1 MELKNTAACPQWAE
15 QIASLADGTLEG
27 KEAARATA
35 HVQACP
41 ACAQTVKETAA
52 LRQALRALPPRQTSA
67 RFEANLAARLAETDA
82 QRKHASWQ
90 TRWGIAWQAKPRFA
104 RPALALAAMTA
115 LAGAAFFGHVTPQ
128 TLSTLPPVAAP
139 DAGLVSH
146 CVEQHRTEAAAQP
159 LSDLSAQN
167 LAAQVDGSASAD
179 ATMGGAEADGANE
192 DGL

>member
-1 MELKNTAACPQWAE
+1 MELKHTNACPKWAE
-15 QIASLADGTLEG
+15 QIAGLADGTLTG
-27 KEAARATA
+27 KEAARVTA

-41 ACAQTVKETAA
+41 ACAQAVKETAA

-82 QRKHASWQ
+82 QRERASRQ
-90 TRWGIAWQAKPRFA
+90 TRRGSAWQAKSRFA
-104 RPALALAAMTA
+104 RPALALAAMAT

-128 TLSTLPPVAAP
+128 TLSSLPPVAAP

-167 LAAQVDGSASAD
+167 LAAQVDASASA
-179 ATMGGAEADGANE
+179 GAETGAANE